1 MKINQIQNSQ
11 TFKGIYNN
19 KLLLSSLEKISDNSA
34 SFISGV
40 SFLSATF
47 LRPLAISATP
57 KIDKENKK
65 FFSVDS
71 FSSALMKLVIALC
84 VSAPIEKSV
93 KFVEEN
99 KNELLSNETL
109 KRLSDKDLKF
119 ITQIIKQGANIIA
132 SIPKSILG
140 VALIPVLLD
149 FVKLKKDD
157 KNNTLKNIESFS
169 NFKNATSF
177 RGNKINNFVTSIIES
192 KKVQD
197 FALKNSIND
206 KNISRNVSVLNDI
219 LLTSTSALA
228 LCTSKKIDKERKKPL
243 ILNKIISTGISII
256 AGCSLDILAQKL
268 GNGFVEKFKT
278 VNSND
283 KKLLKYLEGINVLRP
298 TLIFALVYYGAIPSV
313 SAFVSDRLTNLDKD
327 KKC

>member
-1 MKINQIQNSQ
+1 MKINQIRNNQS
-11 TFKGIYNN
+11 FKGVYNN
-19 KLLLSSLEKISDNSA
+19 KLLLSGLEKISDNSA
-34 SFISGV
+34 SFIAGV

-47 LRPLAISATP
+47 LRPMAICATP
-57 KIDKENKK
+57 KVDKENKK
-65 FFSVDS
+65 FFSADS
-71 FSSALMKLVIALC
+71 FSSALMKLAIALC
-84 VSAPIEKSV
+84 VSIPIEKSV
-93 KFVEEN
+93 KLIEQN
-99 KNELLSNETL
+99 KDNLLTKDTLNSLSN
-109 KRLSDKDLKF
+109 KDLKF

-140 VALIPVLLD
+140 VALIPVVLD
-149 FVKLKKDD
+149 LIKIK
-157 KNNTLKNIESFS
+157 KNNENNFAKNTESFS

-177 RGNKINNFVTSIIES
+177 KGNKLNNLVVSIVES

-206 KNISRNVSVLNDI
+206 KNIARNISVLNDI

-228 LCTSKKIDKERKKPL
+228 LTGSKKIDKERKKPL
-243 ILNKIISTGISII
+243 ILNKIISTGASIL

-268 GNGFVEKFKT
+268 GKGFIEKFKS

-283 KKLLKYLEGINVLRP
+283 EKLLKYLEGINILRP
-298 TLIFALVYYGAIPSV
+298 TLIFALVYYGIIPSV

-327 KKC
+327 KRC